1 MARNIGMGRNSP
13 LYRAVIVATYTEDS
27 PLDRDLQLYRRR
39 NPTIRREGLTLTWYE
54 GPYTSPGQARGRRT
68 VWERIYAS
76 KADSARV
83 KCDIEVCEPDWKH
96 LPPLKPRPSEA

>member
-1 MARNIGMGRNSP
+1 MARNIGMGPNTL
-13 LYRAVIVATYTEDS
+13 LYRTVVAATYTES
-27 PLDRDLQLYRRR
+27 PPLERDLQLYRRR

-76 KADSARV
+76 KAGPARV
-83 KCDIEVCEPDWKH
+83 QCDIEVCEPLWKQ
-96 LPPLKPRPSEA
+96 LPPPRREPSEA